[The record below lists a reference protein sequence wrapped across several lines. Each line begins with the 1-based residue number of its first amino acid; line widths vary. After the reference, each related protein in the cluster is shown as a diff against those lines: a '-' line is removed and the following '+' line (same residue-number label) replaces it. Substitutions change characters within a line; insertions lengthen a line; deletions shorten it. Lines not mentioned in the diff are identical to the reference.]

1 MHVIFPTRV
10 ASNGKIAS
18 PSPVLR
24 PFLLT
29 VMFQNFGRTTQR
41 PSNAYAET
49 EYPDGAYDVYD
60 DPNADYTDEI
70 GAYMQ
75 CLVL

>member
-1 MHVIFPTRV
+1 
-10 ASNGKIAS
+10 
-18 PSPVLR
+18 
-24 PFLLT
+24 
-29 VMFQNFGRTTQR
+29 MFQNFGRTTQR